1 MIRFLFRTIAVFSLA
16 LSVMFLIIDATR
28 SVGVSKFVWTPL
40 VDSWNRF
47 FPDTLEGFATWLGT
61 SVHPFLNDPVL
72 ASLLN
77 WPTFALFAGLA
88 ALFYIIGYKRR
99 RRSDYFLD
107 H

>member
-1 MIRFLFRTIAVFSLA
+1 MLRFIIRTISVVCLA

-28 SVGVSKFVWTPL
+28 SVGVSALVWTPL
-40 VDSWNRF
+40 SESWEQF
-47 FPDTLEGFATWLGT
+47 FPETLADFSNWLST
-61 SVHPFLNDPVL
+61 TVHPILNDPLL

-77 WPTFALFAGLA
+77 FPTFAVFAGLA
-88 ALFYIIGYKRR
+88 VLFYIIGYKRR

>member
-1 MIRFLFRTIAVFSLA
+1 MLRFIIRTISVFSLA

-28 SVGVSKFVWTPL
+28 SVGVSEIILTPL
-40 VDSWNRF
+40 VESWTQF
-47 FPDTLEGFATWLGT
+47 FPNTLTSFSTWLNT
-61 SVHPFLNDPVL
+61 AVHPSLNDPLL
-72 ASLLN
+72 ATLLN
-77 WPTFALFAGLA
+77 FPTFAVFAGLA